1 MVHALATLCAV
12 SGLILLAVFI
22 FHAVERKYL
31 HLVDRPG
38 TIGVVGAMLASDY
51 GATSAN
57 SRRASYSRSLT
68 MSPPPGGPQV
78 LTGSSI
84 LALLHPNDTNKEVQE
99 KLKNKRFRL
108 NRETGALEME
118 GDASDEMHQPPRDSK
133 ALSE

>member
-1 MVHALATLCAV
+1 MVHALAILCAV

-22 FHAVERKYL
+22 SHAVERKYL

-38 TIGVVGAMLASDY
+38 TIGVVGAMLASGY
-51 GATSAN
+51 GTAGAE
-57 SRRASYSRSLT
+57 SRRASYSRSLN
-68 MSPPPGGPQV
+68 MSPPPGGRPV

-84 LALLHPNDTNKEVQE
+84 LALLHPNDSNKEVEE

-118 GDASDEMHQPPRDSK
+118 DDSR
-133 ALSE
+133 E